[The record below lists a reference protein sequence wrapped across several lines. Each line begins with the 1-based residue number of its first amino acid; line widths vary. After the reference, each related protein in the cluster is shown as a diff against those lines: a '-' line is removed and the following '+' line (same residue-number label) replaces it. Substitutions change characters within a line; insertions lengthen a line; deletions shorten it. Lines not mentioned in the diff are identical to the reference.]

1 MSIHCTL
8 VTGFQRGGLWDKLC
22 NRVSSECFSLHAL
35 WDAELHKYLKFSMSK
50 DIVARPLQLETTVK
64 RINSYFCDLY
74 KIDSTDDLETYATK
88 FAPLAKYLLEEA
100 AEKVLWLLGV
110 TLEMDSLN
118 TAQDFERELTR
129 TKAVYSSL

>member
-1 MSIHCTL
+1 
-8 VTGFQRGGLWDKLC
+8 
-22 NRVSSECFSLHAL
+22 
-35 WDAELHKYLKFSMSK
+35 MSK

-64 RINSYFCDLY
+64 RINSYICDLY